1 MEKHTLTVVGLI
13 VTEPLLLTP
22 DLVKLNA
29 IVLLILI
36 KFVELMELLIEITVM
51 PIAIE
56 SLQLI
61 KETVPKTALNAIM
74 KFSPLFVLR
83 ADCGTE
89 INVLQNVTD
98 KSKPKISGVKELST
112 DYLTE

>member
-13 VTEPLLLTP
+13 VTEPLLSTP

-56 SLQLI
+56 SL
-61 KETVPKTALNAIM
+61 
-74 KFSPLFVLR
+74 
-83 ADCGTE
+83 
-89 INVLQNVTD
+89 
-98 KSKPKISGVKELST
+98 
-112 DYLTE
+112 